1 MIILPFSYIIICM
14 DDLKVTRSGRKP
26 GRKLTK
32 NRIKIISALAL
43 SAILAIALLT
53 AAIIG
58 VVRLISGAKQA
69 QSFREPAQVVSSME
83 NHNTVSMELAVGD
96 VCKLALPDAADLKG
110 VEFESSD
117 PEVVRVDGSGRA
129 DALKE
134 GKATVTASGYGFAA
148 ACEFKVEGQAQ
159 IVRPSE
165 VTTAIKANEDVLEKN
180 AQKSKDDLYN
190 IVVNRRTNTV
200 TVYTFDDAKNYTVP
214 VRAMVAS
221 CGTGGDDITPT
232 GEYGIYFKEEWHAL
246 FDNVYGMYV
255 SGIDGPYL
263 FHSVPYEVFQDP
275 ASLETEEYNKL
286 STNASQGCVRLA
298 VADAKWIFD
307 NCPLNTPVKI
317 IDEDGSA
324 DPLGTPTPVK
334 VKESVK
340 WDPTD
345 PNEQNPYFG
354 KSPTIS
360 GAEDRTIKKGEE
372 FKAFEGI
379 SAYDICDNNIS
390 AKLEMMG
397 TVIPEKKGVYYVTYS
412 VTDDFHLKTSV
423 TVAVTVE

>member
-1 MIILPFSYIIICM
+1 M
-14 DDLKVTRSGRKP
+14 DDLKITRSSRNP

-32 NRIKIISALAL
+32 NRIKIITALAL

-58 VVRLISGAKQA
+58 VVRLISGTKQA

-96 VCKLALPDAADLKG
+96 VCKLSLPDAADLKG

-117 PEVVRVDGSGRA
+117 PAVVRVDGSGRA
-129 DALKE
+129 DALGE
-134 GKATVTASGYGFAA
+134 GKATVTATGYGFAA

-159 IVRPSE
+159 IIRPSE
-165 VTTAIKANEDVLEKN
+165 VTTAFKANEDVLQKNQEKS
-180 AQKSKDDLYN
+180 QDDLYN
-190 IVVNRRTNTV
+190 LVVNRRTNTV
-200 TVYTFDDAKNYTVP
+200 TVYTYDDSKQYTVP

-232 GEYGIYFKEEWHAL
+232 GEFALYFKEEWHAL

-275 ASLETEEYNKL
+275 ASLETQEYNKL

-317 IDEDGSA
+317 IDEDASA
-324 DPLGTPTPVK
+324 DPLGTPAPVK
-334 VKESVK
+334 IDESIK

-345 PNEQNPYFG
+345 PDEKNPYHD

-360 GAEDRTIKKGEE
+360 GAEDRTIKKGDE

-379 SAYDICDNNIS
+379 TAYDICSNNITG
-390 AKLEMMG
+390 KLEMMG